1 MAEKENAVNIECHKC
16 FKEFG
21 STKCLRPSHME
32 IVDKTD
38 EWEERQDAK
47 RKLEK
52 SKDILKDDYGKT
64 IPKREPI
71 IAIIDNEL
79 GLEALGSNLIIK
91 EDKFRTGYECKT
103 CDGEGTTG
111 NKCKICN
118 GERILETFINVTR
131 PVPYTEDE
139 LSSWPEWKRE
149 KLTIERT
156 EEIRIFD
163 ANPVPSITK
172 QAACSACMRRDA
184 HGNMIPTGME
194 LCLACN
200 GSGAFLFV
208 PEESMRRPTS
218 GVIVSLGPDVKTLQ
232 KGDRILYSNFTGH
245 AINFKQN
252 VVFRIMHEHE
262 CFTKLHGIGDLQKR
276 LK

>member
-1 MAEKENAVNIECHKC
+1 MAEKENAVNNGPIW
-16 FKEFG
+16 
-21 STKCLRPSHME
+21 P
-32 IVDKTD
+32 
-38 EWEERQDAK
+38 
-47 RKLEK
+47 RKVLTAPE
-52 SKDILKDDYGKT
+52 
-64 IPKREPI
+64 REPI

-103 CDGEGTTG
+103 CDGEGVQENTT
-111 NKCKICN
+111 CPSCN
-118 GERILETFINVTR
+118 GQKWHSVDNDQIPCRLCRGTG
-131 PVPYTEDE
+131 
-139 LSSWPEWKRE
+139 KR
-149 KLTIERT
+149 
-156 EEIRIFD
+156 
-163 ANPVPSITK
+163 
-172 QAACSACMRRDA
+172 
-184 HGNMIPTGME
+184 
-194 LCLACN
+194 LCESCN
-200 GSGAFLFV
+200 GKGGLLIV